1 MINKI
6 KQLEKLSRLL
16 DPKESQR
23 KKWNA
28 EVLDY
33 SNTFINNLDAS
44 KAFIKSKEN
53 GKEIY
58 NLDIEEQSIDLA
70 LLLES
75 TTKNID
81 GVGINPASGGHM
93 GYIPGGGLYPSALGD
108 YIAAVSNRY
117 AGVFYA
123 APGAVRLENML
134 IKWMCR
140 LMGYQDNALV
150 NLDSYIGAFAQNYYL
165 RRNGS

>member
-1 MINKI
+1 MIDGASPLSVATIKVVIPHFSTFHLIMIKKI
-6 KQLEKLSRLL
+6 KKLEKLSRLL
-16 DPKESQR
+16 NPKESQR
-23 KKWNA
+23 EKWNS
-28 EVLDY
+28 EILDY

-58 NLDIEEQSIDLA
+58 NLDIEEQAVELA
-70 LLLES
+70 SLLES

-108 YIAAVSNRY
+108 FIAGVSN
-117 AGVFYA
+117 
-123 APGAVRLENML
+123 
-134 IKWMCR
+134 
-140 LMGYQDNALV
+140 
-150 NLDSYIGAFAQNYYL
+150 S
-165 RRNGS
+165 